1 MPLSIVQDVITEWV
15 KTLQHKQLDLIMYW
29 EGPERPKYKSR
40 TDAQR
45 REQRELEWSNL
56 RAYCDHGVIV
66 VQSHQK
72 TSRFCDWVGLF
83 PLLPL
88 AMATAQHTLQQLGIP
103 RVDCPGEADAVLAAA
118 AASSPGLHYVVGQDS
133 DFTMMRGI
141 QYLPLDCMVQSL
153 VGINGVVIRRSEL
166 VAALDLAIDAPLME
180 LALAVGND

>member
-1 MPLSIVQDVITEWV
+1 
-15 KTLQHKQLDLIMYW
+15 MYW
-29 EGPERPKYKSR
+29 EGPECPKYKSR

-83 PLLPL
+83 PLHPL

-103 RVDCPGEADAVLAAA
+103 HVDCPGEADAVLAAA

-166 VAALDLAIDAPLME
+166 VAVLAMVSSTFSWLPAREYNSNMQW
-180 LALAVGND
+180 